1 MPRFDQLPPNLIR
14 IICECLIQPSEGLE
28 RRLANRSLVALAL
41 TCHAVLEPALDTIWH
56 TLPDM
61 NVVISTIPRKRC
73 KYTVRVAT
81 HGGDGFYEPVMNVV
95 STCSAQ
101 PWLPSLTRHFN
112 RTDRSLFVRWR
123 SATWNA
129 CGTMR
134 HASGRLSRC
143 GGGQT
148 VDQC

>member
-14 IICECLIQPSEGLE
+14 DICECLIQPSEGLE

-73 KYTVRVAT
+73 RCTVRVAR
-81 HGGDGFYEPVMNVV
+81 HDDNGFHEPVMNVV
-95 STCSAQ
+95 STCSDW
-101 PWLPSLTRHFN
+101 PWLLSLTRHFN
-112 RTDRSLFVRWR
+112 RTDRSSLLHWR
-123 SATWNA
+123 NAT
-129 CGTMR
+129 
-134 HASGRLSRC
+134 
-143 GGGQT
+143 
-148 VDQC
+148 